1 MTQAQGGRMT
11 GYFFLFKTVFRWIL
25 CLALTGE
32 IVSCTLEIKKN
43 AHESVSHGLVNL
55 RALNNHLM
63 NKPSS
68 K

>member
-1 MTQAQGGRMT
+1 METLF
-11 GYFFLFKTVFRWIL
+11 YIFKTFFKWIL

-32 IVSCTLEIKKN
+32 IVSCTLEMKQN
-43 AHESVSHGLVNL
+43 AYKSVTHGLVNL

-63 NKPSS
+63 KRD